1 MPSRRLGGRAYSLTT
16 IHTSMVYTFAA
27 ERKLVFVV
35 QTGGHNRLVEF
46 GDRNQNGTSVFA
58 TTDAN
63 VAAAVRRSSLYRRG
77 VIIETTREPEPAA
90 PSPSPGTS
98 AFPGTSGSSVTSGS
112 SASPEVREYDNFT
125 VAREA
130 IVKEFGIK
138 KSEVRNPTALARVAQ
153 EHGFN
158 IKYLNA
164 ER

>member
-1 MPSRRLGGRAYSLTT
+1 
-16 IHTSMVYTFAA
+16 MVYTFAA

-46 GDRNQNGTSVFA
+46 GDRNQNGTSVFM
-58 TTDAN
+58 TTDPG
-63 VAAAVRRSSLYRRG
+63 VAQAVRRNSLYRRG
-77 VIIETTREPEPAA
+77 VIQETTKEPEPQPVSASKTVKSTEKTAPAA
-90 PSPSPGTS
+90 DG
-98 AFPGTSGSSVTSGS
+98 
-112 SASPEVREYDNFT
+112 SPEVREYDNFT

-138 KSEVRNPTALARVAQ
+138 KSEVRNPTALARVAG
-153 EHGFN
+153 ERGFS